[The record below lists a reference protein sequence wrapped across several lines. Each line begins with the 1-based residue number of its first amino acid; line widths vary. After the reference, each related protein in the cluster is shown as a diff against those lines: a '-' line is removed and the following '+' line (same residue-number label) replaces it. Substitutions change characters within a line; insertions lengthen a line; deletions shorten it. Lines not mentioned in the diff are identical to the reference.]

1 MLIIFSATLFVS
13 AFLLFWV
20 QLMAAKMILPLL
32 GGSPSVWNTCQLFFQ
47 AVLLLGYAYSHLTA
61 QRWGVRRQAIF
72 HSFLLFLPLPFLPI
86 TLTKNWLP
94 PETDNPIFW
103 LLALL
108 FLSVGLPFFVVS
120 TTAPLIQK
128 WFASTPNSAQNDPY
142 FLYSASNLGS
152 MLGLVS
158 YPIFIEPNFSLSQQS
173 LGWSFGYG
181 LLIFLTLC
189 CAGFLAKKQLP
200 LQVAREGHPRLA
212 IGEATTGQLFL
223 ETEEQETLDT
233 PTFKQ
238 QLQWLFL
245 AFIPS
250 SLLLGV
256 TTYLTVDLAAIP
268 LLWAVPLALY
278 LLTFIFAFAPNNW
291 LPVQTFSKIL
301 PLFFTALIILSL
313 LKILQP
319 LALLLPLHL
328 TGFFIAAGLF
338 HTKLAKLR
346 PSLQYLTK
354 FYLWVAFGGVLGG
367 IFNALVAPLLFPT
380 ISEYPL
386 IMLLSL
392 LLLQTPL
399 FPKNNPKS
407 KILPLSLGLL
417 FGVLLVGFTLD
428 NFFKNAFVFGCGV
441 ALLAAIYYI
450 FTLGK
455 WRFVGGTLLILMLA
469 QFSIGNLGG
478 LLYSERSFFGVNRV
492 VYDKRR
498 NYHNLLHGT
507 TLHGR
512 QSLDP
517 KRRQEP
523 LTYFHPTGPI
533 GQLFTYLN
541 SQPKLTNIAVL
552 GLGIGTLAAYSQSGQ
567 NWTFYEIDPSVK
579 KIASD
584 PRYFTFLEQ
593 AKAPYKII
601 LGDARV
607 KIAAAANNSYDLI
620 VMDAFSSD
628 SIPVHLITTEAVKLY
643 LTKLSKNGI
652 IAVNI
657 SNRYLNVE
665 PVLAA
670 LAENLNLAALRQLE
684 KEISPTEKAIG
695 KSASHWVIFSQNRDN
710 FGKLNVD
717 RRWQVLA
724 KTKNAPLWTDE
735 YSNIFRLLRF

>member
-1 MLIIFSATLFVS
+1 MMLIIFSATLFIS

-20 QLMAAKMILPLL
+20 QLMVAKMILPLL

-47 AVLLLGYAYSHLTA
+47 AVLLLGYGYSHLTT
-61 QRWGVRRQAIF
+61 QRWGLRRQAIF
-72 HSFLLFLPLPFLPI
+72 HSFLLFLPVAFLPL
-86 TLTKNWLP
+86 TLTKYWLP
-94 PETDNPIFW
+94 PQNANPIFW

-108 FLSVGLPFFVVS
+108 LVSVGLPFFVIS
-120 TTAPLIQK
+120 TTAPLMQK
-128 WFASTPNSAQNDPY
+128 WFASTPNSSQNDPY

-152 MLGLVS
+152 MLGLLF

-173 LGWSFGYG
+173 WAWSAGYG

-189 CAGFLAKKQLP
+189 CAGFLAKKKFKPTKGEMPVYPPADATPGELP
-200 LQVAREGHPRLA
+200 LQTEA
-212 IGEATTGQLFL
+212 GESLDPP
-223 ETEEQETLDT
+223 TL
-233 PTFKQ
+233 KQ

-250 SLLLGV
+250 SLLLGI

-278 LLTFIFAFAPNNW
+278 LLTFILAFAPTNL
-291 LPVQTFSKIL
+291 LPIPIFSKSL
-301 PLFFTALIILSL
+301 PLFFSPLIILSL

-319 LALLLPLHL
+319 IGLLLPLHL
-328 TGFFIAAGLF
+328 TGFFIATGLF
-338 HTKLAKLR
+338 HAKLAQLR
-346 PSLQYLTK
+346 PPVQYLTK

-367 IFNALVAPLLFPT
+367 IFNALLAPAIFPT

-417 FGVLLVGFTLD
+417 LGALLGGFTLD
-428 NFFKNAFVFGCGV
+428 NFFKNALVFACGV

-450 FTLGK
+450 FTLSK
-455 WRFVGGTLLILMLA
+455 WRFVAGALLILMLA

-492 VYDKRR
+492 VYDKRG
-498 NYHNLLHGT
+498 NYHSLLHGT

-517 KRRQEP
+517 KRQQEP

-533 GQLFTYLN
+533 GQLFQYLN
-541 SQPKLTNIAVL
+541 SQQKLKNIAVL
-552 GLGIGTLAAYSQSGQ
+552 GLGIGTLAAYSQPGQ

-584 PRYFTFLEQ
+584 PRYFTFLKN
-593 AKAPYKII
+593 AKSPYQII
-601 LGDARV
+601 LGDARL
-607 KIAAAANNSYDLI
+607 KIAEVGKNSYDLI

-628 SIPVHLITTEAVKLY
+628 SIPVHLITKEALELY
-643 LTKLSKNGI
+643 STKLAKNGI

-670 LAENLNLAALRQLE
+670 LAENLNFAALRQLQKEMSPAE
-684 KEISPTEKAIG
+684 KEMG
-695 KSASHWVIFSQNRDN
+695 KSASHWVIFAQNRED
-710 FGKLNVD
+710 FGKLTAD
-717 RRWQVLA
+717 SRWQTLP

-735 YSNIFRLLRF
+735 YSNIFSLLRF